1 MPNRLI
7 RPVVFVA
14 AMWMLSSLAFAQT
27 FEVYGPSAQGKRTP
41 KSTEAAAKAT
51 PPKYDP
57 HDLSG
62 VWWGARNSI
71 LMTGQLPAMTAWGK
85 QQYDTH
91 HPSRGP
97 RAVVPALT
105 DDPMA
110 HCDPLGYPRNL
121 YIDTRAF
128 ELIQLPNKVVQ
139 TFEWAHGGREIY
151 TDGRKLP
158 DTNEADPTWFGYAVG
173 TWQGDADF
181 VVDST
186 GYDERAWIDSEG
198 DPRSESGVLHE
209 VFHHP
214 DALTLEL
221 TMTYTDPMAY
231 TKPWMGG
238 KQTFHMQL
246 PKGVTM
252 LKEEYC
258 VPDEELSFNDNV
270 RNPAGGVLS
279 KK

>member
-1 MPNRLI
+1 MLNRTARSIVL
-7 RPVVFVA
+7 FVA
-14 AMWMLSSLAFAQT
+14 VLLLAPLAFAQT

-41 KSTEAAAKAT
+41 KSEQAAKAAT
-51 PPKYDP
+51 APKYEP

-62 VWWGARNSI
+62 VWWGARNS
-71 LMTGQLPAMTAWGK
+71 LNMGVEVPPMTAWGK
-85 QQYDTH
+85 AQYESH

-97 RAVVPALT
+97 RAVLPAFT

-121 YIDTRAF
+121 YIDTRSF
-128 ELIQLPNKVVQ
+128 ELIQLPNKIVQ
-139 TFEWAHGGREIY
+139 IFEWAHGTREIY

-158 DTNEADPTWFGYAVG
+158 DPNDADPLWYGYAVG
-173 TWQGDADF
+173 KWDGDSF

-186 GYDERAWIDSEG
+186 GYDERAWIDNVG
-198 DPRSESGVLHE
+198 DPRSESGRIHE
-209 VFHHP
+209 VLKHP
-214 DALTLEL
+214 DATTIEL
-221 TMTYTDPMAY
+221 NMTVDDPMAY
-231 TKPWMGG
+231 TKPWVGG

-252 LKEEYC
+252 IKEEYC

-270 RNPAGGVLS
+270 RNPAGGNLS

>member
-1 MPNRLI
+1 MVNRFARSIVLL
-7 RPVVFVA
+7 A
-14 AMWMLSSLAFAQT
+14 AVLMLSSLAFAQT
-27 FEVYGPSAQGKRTP
+27 FEIYGPSAQGQRTP
-41 KSTEAAAKAT
+41 ASRQAAAKAT
-51 PPKYDP
+51 PPAYTP

-62 VWWGARNSI
+62 LWWGARNSP
-71 LMTGQLPAMTAWGK
+71 LMGNALPSMTAWGK
-85 QQYDTH
+85 AQYETH

-121 YIDTRAF
+121 YIDTRSY
-128 ELIQLPNKVVQ
+128 ELIQLPNKIVQ
-139 TFEWAHGGREIY
+139 IFEWARGNREIY

-158 DTNEADPTWFGYAVG
+158 DTDEADPLWYGYAVG
-173 TWQGDADF
+173 KWDGDSF

-186 GYDERAWIDSEG
+186 GYDTRAWIDSEG

-209 VFHHP
+209 VYKHP
-214 DALTLEL
+214 DATTLEL
-221 TMTYTDPMAY
+221 TMTYTDPKAY
-231 TKPWMGG
+231 TAPWVGG
-238 KQTFHMQL
+238 KQTYHMQL
-246 PKGVTM
+246 PKGVSM

-258 VPDEELSFNDNV
+258 VPDEELSFNEGV
-270 RNPAGGVLS
+270 RNPAGGVIS